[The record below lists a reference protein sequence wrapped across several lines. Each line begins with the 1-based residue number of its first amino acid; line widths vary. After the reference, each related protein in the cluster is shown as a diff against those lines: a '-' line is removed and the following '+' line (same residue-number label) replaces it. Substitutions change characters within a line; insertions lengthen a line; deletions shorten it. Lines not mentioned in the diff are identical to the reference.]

1 MSQLVF
7 IGCNETPDVFTL
19 VEAHNASLLIEPNGR
34 ICNRLGSHYARNPF
48 VKIVEAAIGTD
59 DGIGTLTHYNS
70 GLSSSLGQVTEQAK
84 HVFSYENWEPEK
96 TDPVAI
102 MRLPELLKREQI
114 ERITT
119 LIIDAQGM
127 DSLIL
132 FTMADWL
139 KEKRIERVTLEVNAA
154 GFQHYQG
161 LPNREADVINFMD
174 EMPYRLVAREGLEF
188 QPNLTYAVT
197 NG

>member
-7 IGCNETPDVFTL
+7 IGCNETPDVFHL
-19 VEAHNASLLIEPNGR
+19 VEAHNASLLIEPNGQ
-34 ICNRLGSHYARNPF
+34 ICNRLESHYARNPF
-48 VKIVEAAIGTD
+48 VKIIEAAIGTD
-59 DGIGTLTHYNS
+59 DGIGTLTYYNR
-70 GLSSSLGQVTEQAK
+70 GLSSSLGIVTEQAK
-84 HVFSYENWEPEK
+84 HVFTYEDWEPEK

-114 ERITT
+114 ERVTT

-132 FTMADWL
+132 FTMKDWL
-139 KEKRIERVTLEVNAA
+139 LEKRIERITLEVNAA
-154 GFQHYQG
+154 GFQHYLG

-174 EMPYRLVAREGLEF
+174 GMPYHLVAREGPDF
-188 QPNLTYAVT
+188 HPNLTYAAA
-197 NG
+197 